1 MYLLLYIFW
10 IILNGKITLE
20 ICLIGVAATALIGLL
35 MRVLFGYTLA
45 LDLRILKKVPLFICY
60 IFVLIWEIIKASA
73 AMFSYIFNEKETVE
87 PVLVTFKPQLKT
99 RLGRFILANSITL
112 TPGTITVEADG
123 ESFTVHCLNRR
134 ALDVS
139 PDSVFLR
146 WIRRLEA

>member
-73 AMFSYIFNEKETVE
+73 AMFSYIFKDKETVE

-112 TPGTITVEADG
+112 TPGTITVKMEG
-123 ESFTVHCLNRR
+123 SHFQVHCLIPEYADGIEESSFVKLLRR
-134 ALDVS
+134 IH
-139 PDSVFLR
+139 F
-146 WIRRLEA
+146 

>member
-1 MYLLLYIFW
+1 M
-10 IILNGKITLE
+10 NGKITLE

-73 AMFSYIFNEKETVE
+73 AMFSYIFKDKETVE

-123 ESFTVHCLNRR
+123 ENFTVHCLNRR

>member
-73 AMFSYIFNEKETVE
+73 AMFSYIFKDKEKVE

-123 ESFTVHCLNRR
+123 ENFTVHCLNRR

>member
-60 IFVLIWEIIKASA
+60 IFVLIWEIIRA
-73 AMFSYIFNEKETVE
+73 NVTVMRIILNRKRE
-87 PVLVTFKPQLKT
+87 VRQSLVVIESGLKT
-99 RLGRFILANSITL
+99 RFARFVLANSITL
-112 TPGTITVEADG
+112 TPGTITVRAEG
-123 ESFTVHCLNRR
+123 SRFTVHCLSREMIEGIEDGT
-134 ALDVS
+134 LC
-139 PDSVFLR
+139 
-146 WIRRLEA
+146 RLLKRMEA

>member
-73 AMFSYIFNEKETVE
+73 AMFSYIFKDKETVE

-123 ESFTVHCLNRR
+123 ENFTVHCLNRR

>member
-73 AMFSYIFNEKETVE
+73 AMFSYIFKEKETVE

-123 ESFTVHCLNRR
+123 ENFTVHCLNRR

>member
-1 MYLLLYIFW
+1 MYLLLYVFW

-20 ICLIGVAATALIGLL
+20 ICLIGVATTALIGLL

-73 AMFSYIFNEKETVE
+73 AMFSYIFKDKETVE

-123 ESFTVHCLNRR
+123 ENFTVHCLNRR